1 MRLHPFARLALA
13 ALFIVL
19 SATMA
24 FSPADKPGAG
34 SAAAT
39 ATSATNA
46 NSQVTLSDDRVDA
59 IRFFHGRR

>member
-1 MRLHPFARLALA
+1 MRLHPYARLALA
-13 ALFIVL
+13 MLFIVL

-39 ATSATNA
+39 PATDA
-46 NSQVTLSDDRVDA
+46 NPQVTRLDDRAEA
-59 IRFFHGRR
+59 IRFFHRK